1 MTEGGTN
8 LSWFDLSE
16 IIWINFFIL
25 KSRYRKC
32 CVSVNFV
39 RISHFLCVLC
49 FFCVFFLCFE
59 IFCVLGFFLCL
70 CISGFVFMACD
81 YELCGLSRKREPFF
95 SVCKVWRESTS
106 LVGFLA

>member
-59 IFCVLGFFLCL
+59 IFCVLGFFCVCVFLALCL
-70 CISGFVFMACD
+70 WRVIMNSADYHAKESLFSACAR
-81 YELCGLSRKREPFF
+81 CGESQQ
-95 SVCKVWRESTS
+95 VW
-106 LVGFLA
+106 